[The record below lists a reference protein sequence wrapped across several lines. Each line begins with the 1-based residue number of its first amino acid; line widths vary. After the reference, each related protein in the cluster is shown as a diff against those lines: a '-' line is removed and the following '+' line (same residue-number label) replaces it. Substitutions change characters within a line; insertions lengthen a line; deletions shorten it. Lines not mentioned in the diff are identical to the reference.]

1 MILVVMAVLCFVRHR
16 SEGYILEKK
25 LREVQKRTN
34 SQEIEVLQLENDPT
48 VRLLQSLSHL
58 VETLCPK
65 AQAISKDLLIA
76 LDIVFASQVFRIT
89 Q

>member
-1 MILVVMAVLCFVRHR
+1 MLCFVRHR

-25 LREVQKRTN
+25 LREVQKRTK
-34 SQEIEVLQLENDPT
+34 SQEMEVLQPGNDPT

-65 AQAISKDLLIA
+65 AQAISKVLLIA
-76 LDIVFASQVFRIT
+76 LDRSFCFPKCSGSHNE
-89 Q
+89 